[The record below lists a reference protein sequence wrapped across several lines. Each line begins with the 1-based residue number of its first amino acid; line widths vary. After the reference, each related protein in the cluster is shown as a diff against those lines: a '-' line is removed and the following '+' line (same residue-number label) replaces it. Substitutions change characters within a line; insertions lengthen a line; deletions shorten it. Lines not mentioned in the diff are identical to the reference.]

1 MASKENS
8 VIFLLSFGF
17 FILVFIALYVC
28 LGNWLYDENSRVLVT
43 TQYNRLRV
51 VYEQNALNERTSLQL
66 SNKGGELDTLT
77 TQCQQARAR
86 IAEDQATLD
95 TTNVTVNYYNALNT
109 TIQSEN
115 ATCNEK
121 ITNLNTTVGQ
131 LRNVTSNETIARTVS
146 HGTCQFNS
154 VLVNDT
160 ITVGFRYRLLEL
172 NGVNFYYYIFENAT
186 GVVEGSEGVRIQN
199 CSPILFR
206 GNAFTKLL
214 SGTSGLLTNPPNY
227 LSHLVVGNEVLQFV
241 PLTIPTPGANMTIS
255 PTFQLSVL
263 LF

>member
-1 MASKENS
+1 MAGSKENS

-28 LGNWLYDENSRVLVT
+28 LGNWLYDENSRTLVT
-43 TQYNRLRV
+43 AQYNRLRT
-51 VYEQNALNERTSLQL
+51 VYAQNALNQRTSLQL
-66 SNKGGELDTLT
+66 SNKGAELDTLI
-77 TQCQQARAR
+77 TQCQQTRAR
-86 IAEDQATLD
+86 IAEDQVTLD

-109 TIQSEN
+109 TILSEN

-146 HGTCQFNS
+146 QGTCQFNS
-154 VLVNDT
+154 VLFNDT
-160 ITVGFRYRLLEL
+160 ITVGFTYRVLPL
-172 NGVNFYYYIFENAT
+172 NGVDFYYYTFENAT
-186 GVVEGSEGVRIQN
+186 GVVEGSEGVRIEG

-206 GNAFTKLL
+206 GTTFTKLL
-214 SGTSGLLTNPPNY
+214 SGTAGLITNPPNY
-227 LSHLVVGNEVLQFV
+227 LSHLVVGNERLQFV
-241 PLTIPTPGANMTIS
+241 PLAIPTPGANMTIS
-255 PTFQLSVL
+255 TFQISVL